1 MSVRLALG
9 LIALAGA
16 GSASA
21 QDGNWMVPAPA
32 AAKAAAAA
40 AAAAQGPVLK
50 AGTEVPL
57 KLADAAKGKKLGVGQ
72 RVPLAVASD
81 VRLGSNVVIP
91 AGAAAEGEITA
102 LAGSSVAAKVLS
114 VRVGSKLVRLTG
126 KFDGASGKAFLGQ
139 DLPISTQ

>member
-9 LIALAGA
+9 LMILAGA
-16 GSASA
+16 GSAFA

-32 AAKAAAAA
+32 APAGAAAAA
-40 AAAAQGPVLK
+40 AAKGPVLK

-57 KLADAAKGKKLGVGQ
+57 KLSDAAKGKKLGVGQ
-72 RVPLAVASD
+72 RVPLAVATD
-81 VRLGSNVVIP
+81 VRLGNNVVIP

-102 LAGSSVAAKVLS
+102 LEGATVAAKALN

-126 KFDGASGKAFLGQ
+126 KFDGAAGKAFLGQ
-139 DLPISTQ
+139 DLPVSAQ

>member
-1 MSVRLALG
+1 MSIRLALG
-9 LIALAGA
+9 LVALAGA
-16 GSASA
+16 GSALA

-32 AAKAAAAA
+32 PKAGAAA

-57 KLADAAKGKKLGVGQ
+57 KLSDAAKGKKLGVGQ
-72 RVPLAVASD
+72 RVSLAVASD

-91 AGAAAEGEITA
+91 AGAVAEGEITA
-102 LAGSSVAAKVLS
+102 LQGSGVAAKALN

-126 KFDGASGKAFLGQ
+126 SFDGARAKAFLGQ
-139 DLPISTQ
+139 DIKLSTQ